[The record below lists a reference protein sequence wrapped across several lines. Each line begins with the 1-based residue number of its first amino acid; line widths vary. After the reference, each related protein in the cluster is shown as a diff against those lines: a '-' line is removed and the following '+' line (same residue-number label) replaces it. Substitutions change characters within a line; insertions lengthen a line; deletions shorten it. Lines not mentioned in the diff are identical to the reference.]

1 MIERSARHA
10 GPAVG
15 RRTTRL
21 LIVGLALGAA
31 ALPAACG
38 TFSDGGGNTAEE
50 DPSATTVFRTITVVL
65 STSTS
70 LPPDAATGADPAAQ
84 NTLSPDV
91 YEVQSGDY
99 WYGIAKKLGVDVNAL
114 WAVNNANADTLLLPG
129 RRLAVPKPGRPPR
142 RGCSHRRRAANRP
155 TRPRPRRWHRAR
167 PPGSYQIV
175 AGDYWIRIAEKLTC
189 RSTRCV
195 VGERCHDGHRPHPR
209 QVPQGPEELR
219 TPEPVTRS

>member
-38 TFSDGGGNTAEE
+38 TFSDGGGNTSEE

-70 LPPDAATGADPAAQ
+70 VPPDAATGADPAAQ

-129 RRLAVPKPGRPPR
+129 RRLAVPKPGETAAAGLQPP
-142 RGCSHRRRAANRP
+142 AAGGESADPAATP
-155 TRPRPRRWHRAR
+155 TLAPGTPT
-167 PPGSYQIV
+167 GSYQIV
-175 AGDYWIRIAEKLTC
+175 AGDYWIRIAEKLNVSLNALLSENGAT
-189 RSTRCV
+189 TDTV
-195 VGERCHDGHRPHPR
+195 LIPGKYLK
-209 QVPQGPEELR
+209 VPK
-219 TPEPVTRS
+219 S